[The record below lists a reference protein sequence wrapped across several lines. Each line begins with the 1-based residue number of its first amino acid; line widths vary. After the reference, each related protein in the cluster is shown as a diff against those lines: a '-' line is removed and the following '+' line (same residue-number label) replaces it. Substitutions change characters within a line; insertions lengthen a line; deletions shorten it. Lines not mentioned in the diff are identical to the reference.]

1 MQVSV
6 KDIIDSIDLGKSEV
20 LLPVYESVVNSIISL
35 MRMKRNDGNIEVFIE
50 RDNNQDNEVDV
61 FSTVIKPI
69 KSVTIVDNGEGFTQE
84 NFDSFKAP
92 FSKLNKSYGC
102 KGIGRFTMLTM
113 FRRIDVTSIYKENE
127 KWYKRIFS
135 FDAEHEIYGEELFEL
150 ESHEDGHYQTKISL
164 IDCYNE
170 ELRSYT
176 AKSAEEIAQGIKN
189 HCLIYYLCNQL
200 PAINIVEGSN
210 KVKKSIDVR
219 NFYKLESK
227 DKEKTIIV
235 KNEEFNL
242 YIMKSPKKSDRKY
255 NYVTFCANSR
265 TVGGKRDLSK
275 VDSLFLYPIFENGE
289 STYLDVYVVS
299 HYLDTHINNSRTD
312 FKIPESNGL
321 FEDDPDSDISM
332 EDIMKEIANSIS
344 GLYESFVQE
353 TKRRTIKEAEEFIKT
368 QAPQYSSF
376 LLRQDVLNRMPPHL
390 SSEKKEEFFHRES
403 IQAEKRLNDKIY
415 EFIEQQEINNEQI
428 QEIVAYMREKTA
440 YDKDRLTN
448 YVMRRKAIIK
458 LFRKMLDAREDGK
471 YELEALIH
479 NLIFPMGLTNKEVTY
494 QYHNLWLLDERFA
507 TFQFI
512 ASDKSITSFSKSKSG
527 LEPDLVLIDND
538 RLLVDNPISF
548 GPNDSG
554 DIDLMVIFE
563 FKRPGDTAHQKKK
576 SDKHWD
582 FSELV
587 EKYFDAF
594 MFGSKKT
601 NYRGNPVDIK
611 DTTPKF
617 GYIIVDRIDDELE
630 RYNLHHGWK
639 KTPFGSFYKINPE
652 LNLHLETI
660 TFQNLLKNIEKRMN
674 PFFDNL
680 FIDRL

>member
-35 MRMKRNDGNIEVFIE
+35 MKMKNEDGRIEVFIE
-50 RDNNQDNEVDV
+50 RENYQDREVDI
-61 FSTVIKPI
+61 FSKTPSPI

-92 FSKLNKSYGC
+92 FSKLNKKYGC
-102 KGIGRFTMLTM
+102 KGVGRFTMLTM
-113 FRRIDVTSIYKENE
+113 FRRIDVSSIFKENQ

-135 FDAEHEIYGEELFEL
+135 FDAEQEIHGEELIEL
-150 ESHEDGHYQTKISL
+150 EDHEDQCFQTKISL

-189 HCLIYYLCNQL
+189 HCFIYYLCNQL
-200 PAINIVEGSN
+200 PRINIVEGAN
-210 KVKKSIDVR
+210 ENKKSIDVH

-227 DKEKTIIV
+227 DKEKSIII
-235 KNEEFNL
+235 KNEIFNL
-242 YIMKSPKKSDRKY
+242 YIIKSPKKSDRKY

-275 VDSLFLYPIFENGE
+275 VDSLFLYPISENGE
-289 STYLDVYVVS
+289 NAFLDIYVVS
-299 HYLDTHINNSRTD
+299 KYLDSHINNSRTD

-321 FEDDPDSDISM
+321 FEDDPDSEISM
-332 EDIMKEIANSIS
+332 EDIMKEIANSVS
-344 GLYESFVQE
+344 ELYESFVQE
-353 TKRRTIKEAEEFIKT
+353 TKKRTIKEAEEFIKT

-376 LLRQDVLNRMPPHL
+376 LLRKDVLNRMPPHL
-390 SSEKKEEFFHRES
+390 SPDKKEEFFHRES
-403 IQAEKRLNDKIY
+403 IQAEKKLNEKIY
-415 EFIEQQEINNEQI
+415 EFIKLQDINDDQI
-428 QEIVAYMREKTA
+428 KELVAYMREKTA

-479 NLIFPMGLTNKEVTY
+479 NLIFPMGLTNKEVAY

-512 ASDKSITSFSKSKSG
+512 ASDKSITSFSKNKSS
-527 LEPDLVLIDND
+527 LEPDLVLIDNNTS
-538 RLLVDNPISF
+538 LVDNPISF
-548 GPNDSG
+548 GPSDAGEIDS
-554 DIDLMVIFE
+554 MVIFE
-563 FKRPGDTAHQKKK
+563 FKRPGGTAHQKKK

-639 KTPFGSFYKINPE
+639 KTPFSSFYKINPE

-660 TFQNLLKNIEKRMN
+660 TFQNLLKNIEKRMS

-680 FIDRL
+680 FTDR